1 MSRIGKKPIPLPKE
15 VKVTFADQTLEV
27 KGPKGT
33 LSRTLHPSVDL
44 EITPTEIKVSAQRQ
58 CPANT
63 WRYWGLT
70 RTLVAN
76 MVTGVS
82 TGFSK
87 ALEIVGTGYKVEDKG
102 GQLVFSL
109 GYSHP
114 IEFKLPAGIS
124 AQVEKATRLVLH
136 GADKESLGQ
145 TAAIIRQMRP
155 PNPTK
160 ARASNTP
167 TKSSAARSA
176 NPAAAKIGAP
186 PGA

>member
-44 EITPTEIKVSAQRQ
+44 EITPTEIKVRPKDDS
-58 CPANT
+58 PNT

-155 PNPTK
+155 PEPYK
-160 ARASNTP
+160 GKGVKYADEVIRRKVG
-167 TKSSAARSA
+167 KSGGR
-176 NPAAAKIGAP
+176 
-186 PGA
+186 